1 MENQHP
7 DIDKPI
13 QTLKCCCC
21 GGYTKGRQFHNQDT
35 GFGLGFCCLRFV
47 KSRCEDVERT
57 YGVLG
62 IHYMDPSSAEP
73 MKILDAFNLAATLH
87 AGITDKAGRPYIEHL
102 ARVFLRVIEAGG
114 SRDQQ
119 VAALLHDAIEDGLIT
134 NEGLIQAGV
143 PEIAIEL
150 INALTKK
157 DGQSYLEYIAGVKSV
172 PAAVLVKHCD
182 LADNSDEDRLSRL
195 SANEAS
201 RLREKYRQALAA
213 LIA

>member
-35 GFGLGFCCLRFV
+35 GFGLGFCCLQFV
-47 KSRCEDVERT
+47 QSRCEDVERT

-102 ARVFLRVIEAGG
+102 GRVFLRVIDAGG

-157 DGQSYLEYIAGVKSV
+157 DGQSYWNTSQVSKVFLPPFWSSTATWRITLMKRGSPGCQRTK
-172 PAAVLVKHCD
+172 PAAFVRNIDKP
-182 LADNSDEDRLSRL
+182 SR
-195 SANEAS
+195 
-201 RLREKYRQALAA
+201 Y
-213 LIA
+213 